1 MYFVFLRLEA
11 EIEEINQRVHRLRE
25 RLDEMVEQAFEN
37 DVDGVQDE
45 KLTEQIGRIRVSRN
59 SLEEK
64 AQ

>member
-25 RLDEMVEQAFEN
+25 RLDEMIEQDFEN
-37 DVDGVQDE
+37 DINGVQDE
-45 KLTEQIGRIRVSRN
+45 KLTEQIGRIRVSQN